1 MARETRKCGTC
12 GKDIIVSRQNLDNI
26 AFYQG
31 YHHHVGCLVSK
42 AEKGIESG
50 KRVANWEKLLN
61 KIPELQAESKRRLEY
76 TIIQDEFNDYLLMHY
91 DVTAV
96 SNRFWNIVSDLGL
109 GSYKHKKCNPIDME
123 TIMGTWKWGQKHL
136 DKIAANNKAKHKG
149 PSNDEQ
155 RLNYDLAI
163 VVQHVGDYKKHIT
176 STKEEA
182 AMVEERIEKQSKI
195 NYENL
200 YKQSTSQAHSNSIL
214 DLMNEIFKD
223 GAL

>member
-1 MARETRKCGTC
+1 
-12 GKDIIVSRQNLDNI
+12 VSRQNLDNI

-50 KRVANWEKLLN
+50 KRVSNWERLLN
-61 KIPELQAESKRRLEY
+61 KIPELQAESKRRLGHSVV
-76 TIIQDEFNDYLLMHY
+76 QDEFNDYLLEHY

-96 SNRFWNIVSDLGL
+96 SNRFWNIANDLANGN
-109 GSYKHKKCNPIDME
+109 YKRKKCYPVDLD
-123 TIMGTWKWGQKHL
+123 TLFQTWKWGQKHL

-200 YKQSTSQAHSNSIL
+200 YKQSTSQAHSDSIL

>member
-12 GKDIIVSRQNLDNI
+12 KKDIIVNRQNLDNI

-31 YHHHVGCLVSK
+31 YHHHLGCLVDK

-91 DVTAV
+91 DVTVV

-109 GSYKHKKCNPIDME
+109 GSYKHRKCNPIDIE

-176 STKEEA
+176 STKEEK

-200 YKQSTSQAHSNSIL
+200 YKQSTSQAHSDSIL
-214 DLMNEIFKD
+214 DLMDEIF
-223 GAL
+223 

>member
-12 GKDIIVSRQNLDNI
+12 GNPIIVNRQNLNNI

-50 KRVANWEKLLN
+50 KRVANWEKLLSR
-61 KIPELQAESKRRLEY
+61 IPELQAESKRRLEH
-76 TIIQDEFNDYLLMHY
+76 TMIQDEFNDYLLEHY
-91 DVTAV
+91 DVISV
-96 SNRFWNIVSDLGL
+96 SNRFWNIISDLEL
-109 GSYKHKKCNPIDME
+109 GSYKHKKCKPIDMQ
-123 TIMGTWKWGQKHL
+123 TIMDTWKWGHHHL
-136 DKIAANNKAKHKG
+136 DRIAANNKTKHKG

-163 VVQHVGDYKKHIT
+163 VIKHVGDYKKHMIE
-176 STKEEA
+176 TKEEA
-182 AMVEERIEKQSKI
+182 AMVEERIEKQNKI

-200 YKQSTSQAHSNSIL
+200 YKQSTSQAQSESIL
-214 DLMNEIFKD
+214 DLMNEIF
-223 GAL
+223 

>member
-12 GKDIIVSRQNLDNI
+12 GKDIIVNRQNLDNI

-31 YHHHVGCLVSK
+31 YHHHVGCLVNK
-42 AEKGIESG
+42 AEEGIKSG
-50 KRVANWEKLLN
+50 KRVANWERLLN
-61 KIPELQAESKRRLEY
+61 KIPELQAESKRKLGHSVV
-76 TIIQDEFNDYLLMHY
+76 QDEFNDYLLEHY

-96 SNRFWNIVSDLGL
+96 SNRFWNIANDLANGN
-109 GSYKHKKCNPIDME
+109 YKRKKCNPVDLD
-123 TIMGTWKWGQKHL
+123 TLFQTWKWGQKHL

-176 STKEEA
+176 STKEEQ

-200 YKQSTSQAHSNSIL
+200 YKQSASQAHSDSIL